1 MSYNIGLSGLRSTN
15 QALDVIS
22 QNIANVSTAGF
33 KAARAEYAALY
44 AGGEA
49 GGVEIAQ
56 VSQDFSKD
64 GSKEFT
70 GRNLDMAISGQ
81 GFFVTKNAMGQMAYT
96 RAGTFNKDANNFIVS
111 ASGDKL
117 QGYSVDANGA
127 LATGVVTDLKVSA
140 SNLPAKASTSVA
152 FKANMRADAAVP
164 TNPTFDPTDAN
175 SFNYSY
181 TSRVYDSLGTEH
193 TVTQY
198 FVKDSANNWTSHYY
212 MDGAAMGTPATQAL
226 SFNTDGTLAAPA
238 TPVTLTMA
246 PAGADPMTVTMD
258 YTGTTQYA
266 ADFSASYDADGY
278 SSGELAGV
286 RVDDDGSLYA
296 VFTNGKDLLQGQ
308 VVLANFANP
317 NGLDKSD
324 STSWTSTFASG
335 NATLGNP
342 GTGGMGSLTAGAYE
356 GSNVDL
362 TGELVNLM
370 TAQRNYQ
377 ANAKSISTAD
387 KMTQV
392 LFSSW

>member
-15 QALDVIS
+15 QALNVIS

-44 AGGEA
+44 AGGEP
-49 GGVEIAQ
+49 GGVEVAQ

-70 GRNLDMAISGQ
+70 GRSLDLAISGQ
-81 GFFVTKNAMGQMAYT
+81 GFFMVKNAQGQTAYT
-96 RAGTFNKDANNFIVS
+96 RAGTFNKDASNFIVG
-111 ASGDKL
+111 AGGEKL
-117 QGYSVDANGA
+117 QGYGVDANGA
-127 LATGVVTDLKVSA
+127 LLTGVVTDLKISA
-140 SNLPAKASTSVA
+140 SNLAAKASTRLD
-152 FKANMRADAAVP
+152 FKANLRADAAVP
-164 TNPTFDPTDAN
+164 ATTPFDPADAN

-181 TSRVYDSLGTEH
+181 TSSVYDSLGTEH

-198 FVKDSANNWTSHYY
+198 FVKTGANTWDSNYY
-212 MDGAAMGTPATQAL
+212 VDGAATGVTQAVN
-226 SFNTDGTLAAPA
+226 FNTDGTLAAPT
-238 TPVTLTMA
+238 TPVVLNMT
-246 PAGADPMTVTMD
+246 PAGADPIALDVS

-286 RVDDDGSLYA
+286 RVDDDGSVFA
-296 VFTNGKDLLQGQ
+296 VFTNGKDLLQGK
-308 VVLANFANP
+308 VALANFSNP
-317 NGLDKSD
+317 NGLAKGDN
-324 STSWTSTFASG
+324 TSWTATFSSG
-335 NATLGNP
+335 NAVIGDPGAGGLG
-342 GTGGMGSLTAGAYE
+342 TLTAGAYE